1 MCVCISMYIHLYM
14 YMYVFYIYDFRF
26 LWDTI
31 LASFQGTRGAILT
44 THSMEEADALCSR
57 VGIMVKGELR
67 CLGSTQHLKNLYG
80 AGYTLEMKFRGGDRT
95 PTTPGRNRTDELKN
109 FVSEL
114 FPYAILEESF
124 ADRLVFSVSQQS
136 VTSLADCFSKLEK
149 GKAPRSPFPI
159 QSRGLTLTKPDKFFS
174 AKNELDV
181 EEYSFSQTT
190 LEQVFLKFA
199 HYDEVNED

>member
-1 MCVCISMYIHLYM
+1 MAMVGSPKVVLLDEPSTGM
-14 YMYVFYIYDFRF
+14 DPRSKRF

-31 LASFQGTRGAILT
+31 LASFQGSRGAILT

-80 AGYTLEMKFRGGDRT
+80 AGYTLEMKLGGEESTPTTEGGDRHA
-95 PTTPGRNRTDELKN
+95 RLRE
-109 FVSEL
+109 FVFGL
-114 FPYAILEESF
+114 FPDAAHLESF
-124 ADRLVFSVSQQS
+124 ADRLVFSVPQHS
-136 VTSLADCFSKLEK
+136 VPSLADCFSQLEK
-149 GKAPRSPFPI
+149 
-159 QSRGLTLTKPDKFFS
+159 
-174 AKNELDV
+174 AKVELDI

-199 HYDEVNED
+199 HEDEADGE